1 MFSEKF
7 LDAAAT
13 LFIFVAMGAWWR
25 VIAIRREASAM
36 WVEPLSDRIE
46 ISEREWFWH
55 ALGWLALALAAMF
68 SFVDIL
74 VDD

>member
-1 MFSEKF
+1 MFTEKF
-7 LDAAAT
+7 LDASAT
-13 LFIFVAMGAWWR
+13 LLIFVAMAAWWR
-25 VIAIRREASAM
+25 VIAIRRQASAM
-36 WVEPLSDRIE
+36 WVEPIANRIE

-55 ALGWLALALAAMF
+55 GLGWLALALASVF